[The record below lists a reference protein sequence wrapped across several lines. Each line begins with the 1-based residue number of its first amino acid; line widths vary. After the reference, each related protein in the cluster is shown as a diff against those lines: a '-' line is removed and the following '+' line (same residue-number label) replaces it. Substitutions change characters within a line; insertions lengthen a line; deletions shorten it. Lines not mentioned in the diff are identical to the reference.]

1 MPVSIILSAPR
12 VVRSLAVLAVAFL
25 IGAPLATVPAQAD
38 SAYVAQ
44 AAGGNAV
51 PVRANGFATS
61 GPITFPISQQVH
73 APMPT
78 PEMAAMRGSGQ
89 VAQTLQIGSQNHV
102 AHLQVG
108 SGNQSTAG
116 IIGNL
121 NQVGVLQAGNNL
133 RSNVVLLGT
142 QGLSVGVIQPQGSAP
157 VNMLIARLPNGGL
170 LIKR

>member
-1 MPVSIILSAPR
+1 MPVSVILSASR
-12 VVRSLAVLAVAFL
+12 VVRSLAAVVTAFL
-25 IGAPLATVPAQAD
+25 LGGAIATVPARAD

-44 AAGGNAV
+44 AASGGAV
-51 PVRANGFATS
+51 PVRASSFAAS
-61 GPITFPISQQVH
+61 APITFPTSQQVH

>member
-1 MPVSIILSAPR
+1 MPVSVTFSVPR
-12 VVRSLAVLAVAFL
+12 PLRFVAAVAVLA
-25 IGAPLATVPAQAD
+25 GAALATAPARAD
-38 SAYVAQ
+38 SAYVTQ
-44 AAGGNAV
+44 AAGGSAV
-51 PVRANGFATS
+51 PVRAMGLAT
-61 GPITFPISQQVH
+61 GAPVTFPTAQSVH

-78 PEMAAMRGSGQ
+78 PEMAAIRGYGQ
-89 VAQTLQIGSQNHV
+89 VAQTLQIGSHNHV

-157 VNMLIARLPNGGL
+157 INMLIARLPNGGL